1 MAKQDD
7 SKYTV
12 GYKKPP
18 RNTRFKPGQSGNL
31 KGRPKKTK
39 TVEGVIKKEFFAPV
53 TIVEDGKRRKVCK
66 LEAIVK
72 QHSNKAASGD
82 PKSATMLFNE
92 LRFYKSDEGD
102 NLGELLHQFRAVNAS
117 HLAADQDRIPTT
129 DNDESNVRS
138 GR

>member
-39 TVEGVIKKEFFAPV
+39 TVEEIIKKEMFTPV

-92 LRFYKSDEGD
+92 LRFHKSDEGD
-102 NLGELLHQFRAVNAS
+102 NLGELLHHFRTVNAS
-117 HLAADQDRIPTT
+117 HLAADQNQIPRTN
-129 DNDESNVRS
+129 NDESNLGT